1 MRGRHRT
8 IHACRPRRR
17 AARRR
22 SCDSSSSRS
31 FYWPRAAA
39 RSTPPTPSVRCAR
52 ASAGDP
58 AGFANHVD
66 RAELVRTTEADG
78 QKMEPSFATLDPGAR
93 AAARERFHNSMVTAI
108 DDTFRIWE
116 YDIKRGSASDLCHM
130 AIVDSS
136 EVGDT
141 AHVRVRNPAEVTW
154 RMARRGGRWLLVGAG
169 D

>member
-1 MRGRHRT
+1 MAPMRFVVVSLVVLAAGGCAK
-8 IHACRPRRR
+8 HATDAVSEMR
-17 AARRR
+17 
-22 SCDSSSSRS
+22 
-31 FYWPRAAA
+31 
-39 RSTPPTPSVRCAR
+39 AR
-52 ASAGDP
+52 ACAGDA
-58 AGFANHVD
+58 AGFASHVD
-66 RAELVRTTEADG
+66 REEMVRTTEADA
-78 QKMEPSFATLDPGAR
+78 QKKMEPSFAKLDPAAR
-93 AAARERFHNSMVTAI
+93 AAARERFHNSMVTTI

-130 AIVDSS
+130 EIVDSS